1 MWSFFEDFLKQNS
14 KSIDNQ
20 WFIWKYFFED
30 FLKKNEGIEKSGGFR
45 QKRVVLR
52 SGILV
57 LFFCKSAFT
66 LKFFVKIA
74 SSNKNT
80 QPTPIIYSINWIL
93 NHACPMKRL
102 YAYPKRSA
110 NINIIFLG
118 HKCPSMSHK
127 CSWIIFLN
135 VHK

>member
-1 MWSFFEDFLKQNS
+1 M
-14 KSIDNQ
+14 
-20 WFIWKYFFED
+20 WKYFFED

-74 SSNKNT
+74 SSNKKCTTYTYN
-80 QPTPIIYSINWIL
+80 IYSISNSKKITKL
-93 NHACPMKRL
+93 DT
-102 YAYPKRSA
+102 
-110 NINIIFLG
+110 
-118 HKCPSMSHK
+118 
-127 CSWIIFLN
+127 
-135 VHK
+135 